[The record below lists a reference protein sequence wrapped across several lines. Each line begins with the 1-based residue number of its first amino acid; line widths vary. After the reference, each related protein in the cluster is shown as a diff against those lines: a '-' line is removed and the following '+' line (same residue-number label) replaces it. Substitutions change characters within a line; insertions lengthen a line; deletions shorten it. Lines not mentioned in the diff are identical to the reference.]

1 MKAPITTKAVAAS
14 LATVCLMICGPQAHA
29 ARLKLGPG
37 QKVMATVVEGFS
49 TFKGPR
55 QDQYPIA
62 VRFEGLPGLFSGY
75 ALHASGRTTVR
86 VTTYEDG
93 RQVSGF
99 VVLPASASG
108 RCWASQ
114 QQSIKSTCDGVALMP
129 GTPVSIVFPG
139 GIDITDD
146 TDVED

>member
-1 MKAPITTKAVAAS
+1 MNAFFTKAVTSALTTVFL
-14 LATVCLMICGPQAHA
+14 LACQQAHA

-37 QKVMATVVEGFS
+37 QKVMATVVEGFN

-62 VRFEGLPGLFSGY
+62 VRFEGLPGLFSGH
-75 ALHASGRTTVR
+75 ALHASGRTTVL

-99 VVLPASASG
+99 VVLPKGASG
-108 RCWASQ
+108 RCWTPRQ
-114 QQSIKSTCDGVALMP
+114 QTIKSICDGVSLPP
-129 GTPVSIVFPG
+129 GTPVSVVFPG

-146 TDVED
+146 TDVEED